1 MKARVIGPPIVS
13 AALMIAVMWL
23 EGALARHD

>member
-13 AALMIAVMWL
+13 AALMIAVMRL
-23 EGALARHD
+23 KAALARHD